1 MYLHFPIIDI
11 ISSHHRRTI
20 SHFINTVNV
29 FYNNV
34 FLLKLFSFLCC
45 HNVKYNICFYQHTTK
60 IYSKLSETGNTLR
73 LRLTFTF
80 IWYCCLLDVYKY
92 KINFCSNVRIYKC
105 IQGTRTYCISFNINI
120 IFSKVSCVF
129 SSIDIV
135 HVLNAY
141 RVAHLVTTTFLFNYM
156 PIFII
161 CIQKTLGEMITFA
174 LQTWIC

>member
-1 MYLHFPIIDI
+1 M
-11 ISSHHRRTI
+11 
-20 SHFINTVNV
+20 
-29 FYNNV
+29 
-34 FLLKLFSFLCC
+34 KLFSFLCC

-60 IYSKLSETGNTLR
+60 IYSKLSETGNTLW

-92 KINFCSNVRIYKC
+92 EINFCSTYDDIKNMYNALKRNVYHSKIILQKYFL
-105 IQGTRTYCISFNINI
+105 YSPINNL
-120 IFSKVSCVF
+120 
-129 SSIDIV
+129 

-141 RVAHLVTTTFLFNYM
+141 LAAHLVTTTCRFNYM

-161 CIQKTLGEMITFA
+161 CTQKTLGEMITFA